1 MHRHT
6 YINFQK
12 NDIMKISNLQV
23 VVVDKLFH
31 KYVMRGL
38 ESSSKKKFKCHLLL
52 QEILYTQRNMLIH
65 IQYFFWSFLEFSLMD
80 PLIFILQIFYTR
92 SKPWQNLAPM
102 LSKYSLL
109 SLMIRIT

>member
-1 MHRHT
+1 
-6 YINFQK
+6 
-12 NDIMKISNLQV
+12 
-23 VVVDKLFH
+23 
-31 KYVMRGL
+31 
-38 ESSSKKKFKCHLLL
+38 
-52 QEILYTQRNMLIH
+52 
-65 IQYFFWSFLEFSLMD
+65 LMD